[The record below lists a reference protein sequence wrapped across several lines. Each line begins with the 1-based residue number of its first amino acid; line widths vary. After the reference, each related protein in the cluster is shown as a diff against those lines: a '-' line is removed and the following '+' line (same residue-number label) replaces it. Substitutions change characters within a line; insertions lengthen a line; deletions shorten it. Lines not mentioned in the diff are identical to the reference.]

1 MGRVIVPPTFKS
13 ALNERK
19 RLMNE
24 EVSSSL
30 EEAISKCQLVD
41 VPADRFETIDRYCKA
56 LWSMNEKIN
65 LTRHTNYDL
74 FVRRDLLDSYQLA
87 KLLQENEEILDVG
100 TGGGVPGVLV
110 AILRPDVQVSLCDSV
125 QKKAKAVSTIITELD
140 LPIPVYEQSVQAV
153 LEDFTFD
160 SLTSRAVGSLTTL
173 CNWFQDRW
181 HCFGRMLAIKG
192 PKWVEERGEARHRG
206 LLKEVRLRKLASY
219 PMPGTESSSVILELR
234 RQVGATGADGE

>member
-1 MGRVIVPPTFKS
+1 
-13 ALNERK
+13 
-19 RLMNE
+19 MNE

-41 VPADRFETIDRYCKA
+41 VPADRFEMIDRYCKA

-74 FVRRDLLDSYQLA
+74 FVRRDLLDSYLGQVASRERRDLGCG
-87 KLLQENEEILDVG
+87 DRR
-100 TGGGVPGVLV
+100 GVPGVLV

-219 PMPGTESSSVILELR
+219 PMPGTESSSVI
-234 RQVGATGADGE
+234 

>member
-1 MGRVIVPPTFKS
+1 
-13 ALNERK
+13 
-19 RLMNE
+19 MNE

-110 AILRPDVQVSLCDSV
+110 AILRPTFRYRSAIASRR
-125 QKKAKAVSTIITELD
+125 KPKRSRPSSRSSTCRFPFMSNLYR
-140 LPIPVYEQSVQAV
+140 P
-153 LEDFTFD
+153 FWK
-160 SLTSRAVGSLTTL
+160 TSRL
-173 CNWFQDRW
+173 
-181 HCFGRMLAIKG
+181 I
-192 PKWVEERGEARHRG
+192 P
-206 LLKEVRLRKLASY
+206 
-219 PMPGTESSSVILELR
+219 
-234 RQVGATGADGE
+234 